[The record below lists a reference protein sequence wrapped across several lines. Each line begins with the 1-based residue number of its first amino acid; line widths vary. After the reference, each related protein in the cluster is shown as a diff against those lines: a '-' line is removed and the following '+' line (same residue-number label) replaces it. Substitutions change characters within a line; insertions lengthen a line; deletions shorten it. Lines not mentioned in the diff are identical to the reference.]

1 MNTTPKTA
9 PTIAISPEELAR
21 LAIRRYEG
29 PIHLVEDRE
38 ALERSRHVLQREHVV
53 GMDTETRPSFR
64 KGEAHPTSLVQV
76 ATAHEVFL
84 FCLKRVDCSNVLTE
98 LLESERVIKAGIGLS
113 HDFSK
118 LRLNFPFQEAN
129 IVDLSAVAKNR
140 GMGQPSV
147 RNLTGLYLG
156 FRITKGQSTSNWA
169 RAELTPNQ
177 ILYAATD
184 AWVCRELYLCFH
196 KRGYLD

>member
-1 MNTTPKTA
+1 MTTPNIT

-21 LAIRRYEG
+21 LAVRRYEG
-29 PIHLVEDRE
+29 PIHLVEDRK

-64 KGEAHPTSLVQV
+64 KGEVHPTSLVQV
-76 ATAHEVFL
+76 ATAHDVFL
-84 FCLKRVDCSNVLTE
+84 FCLKRVDCSEVLTE
-98 LLESERVIKAGIGLS
+98 LLESDRLIKAGIGLS

-118 LRLNFPFQEAN
+118 LRLNFPFQESN
-129 IVDLSAVAKNR
+129 IVDLSAVAKNQ

-184 AWVCRELYLCFH
+184 AWVCRELYLCFQ
-196 KRGYLD
+196 KKGYLG